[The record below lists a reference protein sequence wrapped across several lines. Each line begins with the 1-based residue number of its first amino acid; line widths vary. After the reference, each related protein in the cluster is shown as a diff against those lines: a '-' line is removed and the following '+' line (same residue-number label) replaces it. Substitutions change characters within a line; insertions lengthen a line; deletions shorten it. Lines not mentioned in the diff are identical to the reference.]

1 MDESKILRAE
11 QYVTKA
17 HQIVASQRDRIERLR
32 GAGYDTLDA
41 EQTLRVFE
49 KSLRTFEDHR
59 DWVRNYGPHFWP
71 SAAWCNNLQ
80 KIDQSSAGG
89 QPGRTAAT
97 STSNFST
104 RP

>member
-1 MDESKILRAE
+1 VDESKILRAE

-49 KSLRTFEDHR
+49 RSLRTFEDYR
-59 DWVRNYGPHFWP
+59 DLLRNHGAHFWP
-71 SAAWCNNLQ
+71 S
-80 KIDQSSAGG
+80 
-89 QPGRTAAT
+89 TA
-97 STSNFST
+97 
-104 RP
+104 